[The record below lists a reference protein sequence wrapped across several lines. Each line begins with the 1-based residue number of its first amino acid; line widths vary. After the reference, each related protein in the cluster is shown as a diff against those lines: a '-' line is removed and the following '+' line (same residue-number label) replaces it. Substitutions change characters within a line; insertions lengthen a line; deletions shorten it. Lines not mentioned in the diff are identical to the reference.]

1 MFIGDASKIGLIRQ
15 PQSKGRYR
23 VYEESD
29 IEILVLIK
37 EAKQLGI
44 TLSKLQG
51 VIVYTNGK
59 VDWLKKIFL
68 K

>member
-1 MFIGDASKIGLIRQ
+1 MHQKIVLIRQ